1 MPFPRFV
8 EIEQRLYA
16 RRIADIP
23 TAVGRAFADAAI
35 ERRLRPGQTVAIT
48 VGSRGIAKIAEIT
61 RAVVAEAKRIGAR
74 PFILPA
80 MGSHGGATPAGQT
93 AVLASLGVTPSYVG
107 APIRASMTVERLG
120 KTKSGIEVFVSRE
133 ALKADA
139 VIVMTRVKQHTDF
152 EGEYE
157 SGLVKMMAVGMGK
170 RKGAAAMHGRRC
182 DSLREDVPQ
191 SAKMVLGRA
200 PIVAGLAILENGHNE
215 PAEVVGLQPQDI
227 LAREPALMR
236 RVRRNAARLPF
247 PDIDLLIVDWIG
259 KDISGIGL
267 DTHVI
272 CRRMIWEEPEFRGTN
287 IQLIAALDLT
297 EGSHGNALGV
307 GLADLITDRLLRKI
321 DMQALKI
328 NVLHTGWLNRAKL
341 PLSFANDREVLEA
354 AFIGLGHPNP
364 RKARIVRIQ
373 DTLHLSRLSISEGLL
388 AQARKHPRIQV
399 LGKPAEI
406 AFDRHGNFR

>member
-1 MPFPRFV
+1 MPLPRFV

-23 TAVGRAFADAAI
+23 AAARRAFADAAI

-61 RAVVAEAKRIGAR
+61 RAVVAEAKRMGAR

-107 APIRASMTVERLG
+107 APIRASMAVERLG

-139 VIVMTRVKQHTDF
+139 VIVMNRIKQHTDF

-191 SAKMVLGRA
+191 SAKMVLSRA

-215 PAEVVGLQPQDI
+215 PAEIVGLQPQDI
-227 LAREPALMR
+227 LAREPALIR

-272 CRRMIWEEPEFRGTN
+272 CRRMIWEEPGFRGAN

-354 AFIGLGHPNP
+354 AFIGLGHPDP
-364 RKARIVRIQ
+364 RKVRIVRIQ

-388 AQARKHPRIQV
+388 AQARKHPRLQV

>member
-139 VIVMTRVKQHTDF
+139 VIVMNRVKQHTDF

-354 AFIGLGHPNP
+354 AFIGLGHPDP

>member
-23 TAVGRAFADAAI
+23 TAVRRAFADAAI

-139 VIVMTRVKQHTDF
+139 VIVMNRVKQHTDF

-191 SAKMVLGRA
+191 SASMVLARA

-354 AFIGLGHPNP
+354 AFIGLGHPDP